1 MKVVT
6 SVLMLAASAGL
17 ALLALTTRREAGDME
32 TVESVDRHAAVEDP
46 TRVPAAAESW
56 FV

>member
-1 MKVVT
+1 MKHVT

-17 ALLALTTRREAGDME
+17 ALFALTTRKEAADAE
-32 TVESVDRHAAVEDP
+32 TAESVDRHAAVDEP
-46 TRVPAAAESW
+46 TGVPAAAESW